1 MTQPRRGRP
10 PHSLNPDA
18 SHAARLGAEIR
29 AHRQA
34 QGLTLSALATLIG
47 FSPQHISEVER
58 AKAPVSTSFVAA
70 CDRALEAGG
79 SLLDLMPA
87 VICERAVRR
96 HDRSAARRASAGR
109 DGLAA
114 AVDGGSAARDAPAAI
129 PLALQHE
136 AGEDVDPL
144 SRRSLLGAGA
154 GAAAGLG
161 ATTAPAAARE
171 IDPGLVEHWRK
182 LLRLLD
188 QHTAMFGPHDALAT
202 IRHQLDLIA
211 AHRQVARGKLCSDL
225 LRVEARWSEYASWLS
240 NDTGD
245 PRGRD
250 RWAVRSLRRGKEADD
265 QELVAWLLMW
275 QSQWACER
283 SDPRR
288 AIAFAQAALRTPG
301 TTPRIRAL
309 CARQEAYGHALVHDA
324 AACQRRL
331 ADSQSLLADTDAAA
345 PWWDDL
351 AAQNASPHFNLVG
364 EARCWLWLQPAKAIA
379 LFDDA
384 LRIWPDDRPRGRS
397 VQQARL
403 ALACAA
409 AGEFERAA
417 AEGLEALDVAKTT
430 RSDETARELKRLDR
444 RLAACDLHEAAEFR
458 EAFAAL

>member
-10 PHSLNPDA
+10 PHSVNPDA

-188 QHTAMFGPHDALAT
+188 QHTAMFGPHDALGT

-250 RWAVRSLRRGKEADD
+250 RWAVRCLRLAKEADD
-265 QELVAWLLMW
+265 QDLVAWLLMW

-283 SDPRR
+283 SDPQR
-288 AIAFAQAALRTPG
+288 AIAFAQAGRARPG
-301 TTPRIRAL
+301 TTNRLRAL
-309 CARQEAYGHALVHDA
+309 CAEQEAYGHALAGDA
-324 AACQRRL
+324 AACQRCL
-331 ADSQSLLADTDAAA
+331 ADAKRLLADADAA
-345 PWWDDL
+345 PPGDDL
-351 AAQNASPHFNLVG
+351 AAQNASPHFTLAG
-364 EARCWLWLQPAKAIA
+364 EARCWLWLQPSKAIA

-384 LRIWPDDRPRGRS
+384 LRAWPSDRPRSRG

-409 AGEFERAA
+409 AGEPDRAA
-417 AEGLEALDVAKTT
+417 AEGLKALDTAQTT
-430 RSDETARELKRLDR
+430 RADATGRELRRLDR
-444 RLAACDLHEAAEFR
+444 RLATCDLPEAADFR
-458 EAFAAL
+458 QAFTAL